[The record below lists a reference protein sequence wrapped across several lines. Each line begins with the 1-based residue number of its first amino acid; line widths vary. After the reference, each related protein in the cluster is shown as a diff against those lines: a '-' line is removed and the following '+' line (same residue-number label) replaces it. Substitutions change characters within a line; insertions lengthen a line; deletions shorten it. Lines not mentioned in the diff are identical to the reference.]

1 MCNLHI
7 LFHMKKLL
15 ILRENGTPELWKGNH
30 WAIQF
35 SSGMNW
41 IWKQRNVLISL
52 FNESDECVFAFQAS
66 FCWREGKNNCVSVSV
81 CVCLGREEVQGWRRW
96 DWVSGPDNQFSFLR
110 PLERGV
116 CMSPSDRTPF
126 PAIKP
131 SKNIP
136 FVSVTAPD
144 TLQPLIHVCWLCRPA
159 IYISHWQYYLTDN
172 VLRPPGSIRCVFQ
185 RSRPVCM
192 HALLTK
198 SACKVGWWFVVKIGK

>member
-1 MCNLHI
+1 M
-7 LFHMKKLL
+7 
-15 ILRENGTPELWKGNH
+15 E
-30 WAIQF
+30 
-35 SSGMNW
+35 W

-66 FCWREGKNNCVSVSV
+66 FCWQRGTNQLRICFCVYV
-81 CVCLGREEVQGWRRW
+81 CVCLEREEVQGWRRW

-136 FVSVTAPD
+136 FVSVTAPTHCSHSSMSVD
-144 TLQPLIHVCWLCRPA
+144 YVALQFTSAIDNIISLIMSYGLLAPSDVCSSAHGPFACMLCSQSLLIR
-159 IYISHWQYYLTDN
+159 LT
-172 VLRPPGSIRCVFQ
+172 GG
-185 RSRPVCM
+185 
-192 HALLTK
+192 LLSK
-198 SACKVGWWFVVKIGK
+198 LV